1 MLSDPPVPKGE
12 AGLQAL
18 QALVRQR
25 NILAA
30 LEALHKELGDV
41 FRLSL
46 PGFNPVV
53 LVGPEANRFVL
64 ITARGDLRW
73 RPEGDAV
80 TKLLRHGVLVEDG
93 DRHDQL
99 RRHMN
104 PALHRRMLPGYVE
117 AMVRC
122 TDRVSRSWTDSD
134 PHDMLVEMRRIALLI
149 LTDTMFEVDFGP
161 ELDRLFPAIL
171 RILSYISP
179 GLWLL
184 WRGVPRPGYRRARQQ
199 IDEYLYQII
208 QARRA
213 LASLPDRPGN
223 GPPGDLLGL
232 LVTTPDMSDDLIRDQ
247 LLTMLIAGH
256 DTSTALLAWTLYLLG
271 RHPDVMARVQD
282 EIDGV
287 LGAGV
292 PTFDQL
298 NQLQY
303 LEQVI
308 KETLRLYPPIHLGMR
323 IAATDLAFQGYRIPA
338 GTRVMYSIY
347 LTHRHQQYWH
357 QPERFDPE
365 RFSSEQNRARPHYIY
380 LPFGGGPRNCLGFAF
395 AQVEAKVVLARIFQD
410 FSLKLD
416 QTTRV
421 HPHMGAT
428 LEPRPGVWMGVQRRS

>member
-30 LEALHKELGDV
+30 LESLHKELGDV

-73 RPEGDAV
+73 RPEGDPV
-80 TKLLRHGVLVEDG
+80 TELLRHGVLVEDG

-117 AMVRC
+117 AMLRC
-122 TDRVSRSWTDSD
+122 TDQVSRSWTDSD
-134 PHDMLVEMRRIALLI
+134 SHDMLVEMRRIALLI

-184 WRGVPRPGYRRARQQ
+184 WRDVPRPGYRQARRQ

-213 LASLPDRPGN
+213 QASLPDQPGD
-223 GPPGDLLGL
+223 GPPDDLLGL

-271 RHPDVMARVQD
+271 RYPDVMARVQD
-282 EIDGV
+282 EVDRV
-287 LGAGV
+287 LGANI

-347 LTHRHQQYWH
+347 LTHRHQQYWP

-395 AQVEAKVVLARIFQD
+395 AQVEAKVVLARIFQN

>member
-18 QALVRQR
+18 QVLLRQR
-25 NILAA
+25 SILAA
-30 LEALHKELGDV
+30 LESLHKELGDV

-64 ITARGDLRW
+64 ITARGDLHW
-73 RPEGDAV
+73 RPEGDPV
-80 TKLLRHGVLVEDG
+80 TELLRHGVLVEDG
-93 DRHDQL
+93 ERHDQL

-122 TDRVSRSWTDSD
+122 TDRVSRSWNDSV

-184 WRGVPRPGYRRARQQ
+184 WRGVPRPGYRQARRQ
-199 IDEYLYQII
+199 IDEYLHQII

-213 LASLPDRPGN
+213 VASLPGQPGD
-223 GPPGDLLGL
+223 GPPDDLLGL
-232 LVTTPDMSDDLIRDQ
+232 LVTTSGMSDDLIRDQ

-256 DTSTALLAWTLYLLG
+256 DTSTALLAWALYLLG

-282 EIDGV
+282 EVDRV
-287 LGAGV
+287 LGADI

-347 LTHRHQQYWH
+347 LTHRHQQYWP

-395 AQVEAKVVLARIFQD
+395 AHVEAKIVLARIFQN

-428 LEPRPGVWMGVQRRS
+428 LEPRPGVWMSVQRRS